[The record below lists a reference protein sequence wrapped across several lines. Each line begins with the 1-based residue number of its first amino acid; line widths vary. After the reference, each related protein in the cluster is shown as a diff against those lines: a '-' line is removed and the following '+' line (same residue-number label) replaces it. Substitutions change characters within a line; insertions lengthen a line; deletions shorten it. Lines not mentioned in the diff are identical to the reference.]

1 MEVKHYYGGGAS
13 SSSKLLLTPTYKKPR
28 LPERGGGS
36 YGGDEV
42 MFIYFGCSILVVE
55 RLHPLPLL
63 ISRAAQTSSTV
74 SNGLTFLIKSSF
86 VFKIFK
92 SYSEHENSK
101 HKTYKQWKVTIV
113 LGN

>member
-13 SSSKLLLTPTYKKPR
+13 SSPTLLLTPAYKKPR
-28 LPERGGGS
+28 LPEGGGS

-86 VFKIFK
+86 V
-92 SYSEHENSK
+92 
-101 HKTYKQWKVTIV
+101 YKFFQV
-113 LGN
+113 LH